1 MKVLMGTRF
10 EYAIPELKEKYP
22 EVEFRCCADR
32 ADMANLIADVDVYL
46 GGLDRDLLAAAKKLK
61 WIQSTSS
68 GVNHYL
74 DIPGLKES
82 DVLLTSASGTHAPCL
97 AESVL
102 GMILAF
108 TRGIR
113 TSILRQPEKDWCVRE
128 TRSKMV
134 ELTNSTMGI
143 IGFGKVGRALAKRA
157 QAFDMRIIAVDLY
170 PVDKPGYVSG
180 LRDLDHLGDLL
191 RESDYVVVTVPYT
204 SETDGMIGAE
214 QLALMKPSAML
225 VGISRGRIID
235 QEALA
240 QALREKR
247 LVAAALD
254 VCYPEPLPADSEL
267 WGLDNLLLTPHTA
280 GGTQYEDQYIL
291 EIFSENLGRFLRGD
305 LPLLNQ
311 ADKQRGF

>member
-1 MKVLMGTRF
+1 MKVIMGANF
-10 EYAIPELKEKYP
+10 KDAIPYLKEKYP
-22 EVEFRCCADR
+22 EVEFIYPANRE
-32 ADMANLIADVDVYL
+32 DMANLIADVDVCL
-46 GGLDRDLLAAAKKLK
+46 GALNHDLFLAARKLK

-82 DVLLTSASGTHAPCL
+82 DVLLTSASGTHGPCL

-113 TSILRQPEKDWCVRE
+113 TSILRQQEKVWCVRE

-143 IGFGKVGRALAKRA
+143 IGFGRVGRALAKRA
-157 QAFDMRIIAVDLY
+157 QAFDMRIIAVDLH
-170 PVDKPGYVSG
+170 PVDKPEYVSE
-180 LRDLDHLGDLL
+180 LWDMERLSDLL
-191 RESDYVVVTVPYT
+191 RESDYAVVTVPYT
-204 SETDGMIGAE
+204 PQTDGMIGAE
-214 QLALMKPSAML
+214 QIALMKPSAML

-235 QEALA
+235 QKALA

-247 LVAAALD
+247 LAAAALD

-267 WGLDNLLLTPHTA
+267 WELDNLLLTPHTA
-280 GGTQYEDQYIL
+280 GGTQYESQYIL
-291 EIFSENLGRFLRGD
+291 EIFSENLGRFLKGD
-305 LPLLNQ
+305 LPLRNQ